1 MSTGY
6 QSNNQRIAKNTL
18 YMYLRMMI
26 SLLVSLFT
34 TRIIFHTLGVD
45 NFGIYN
51 IVGSVIVFFT
61 FLNNGL
67 VNATRRYFTAELA
80 KGDYKSQN
88 NVFNLSLISH
98 AIVSLSILVLAE
110 TVGLWAVNNLLN
122 IPADRIFAANMVFQA
137 SILTVLIQ
145 VMQAPYMA
153 AITAHERMSIYAYFS
168 IFDVFIKLLLVISLV
183 YVPGDALIVYGW
195 LLSIVAILNFLL
207 YSLYCNLSFAECHAK
222 RPHNMSLLKEIF
234 KFMGWNLVGQGTVII
249 TNQGVTILVN
259 KFFSVAANAAMGV
272 SNQITHIVTNF
283 VTNFQTAFHPQ
294 ITKLYVTDQFDE
306 LERLA
311 TRCSRFSLYMVL
323 IFTLPIICQ
332 IENFLHLW
340 LGNYPEFAVEFCI
353 YTLIGMCI
361 DSVSAPLWM
370 ILGSDKR
377 IKKYQIIISI
387 IYMFSFILGWLF
399 LSLNMPPYSVIFA
412 RMIVYIS
419 SLFARLLLVKEKVSV
434 FRVRYWL
441 SSVIFDT
448 LKILIIPILLI
459 CVLKTTSFD
468 NRYYELFACG
478 GLSLIATLTS
488 IYFLG
493 MDAKERVFIITKI
506 LKLKK

>member
-1 MSTGY
+1 MATEY

-18 YMYLRMMI
+18 YMYLRMLI
-26 SLLVSLFT
+26 SLFVSLFT
-34 TRIIFHTLGVD
+34 TRIIFQTLGVD

-67 VNATRRYFTAELA
+67 VNATRRYFTTELA
-80 KGDYKSQN
+80 KGDFKSQS
-88 NVFNLSLISH
+88 NVFSLSLLSH
-98 AIVSLSILVLAE
+98 AIVASIILILAE
-110 TVGLWAVNNLLN
+110 TIGLWAVNNLLN

-137 SILTVLIQ
+137 SIIAVLIQ

-183 YVPGDALIVYGW
+183 YIPGDALIVYGW
-195 LLSIVAILNFLL
+195 LLTIVAILNFLL
-207 YSLYCNLSFAECHAK
+207 YFFYCNHCFVECHAR
-222 RPHNMSLLKEIF
+222 RPHNKNLLKEIF
-234 KFMGWNLVGQGTVII
+234 KFMGWNLVGQGSVII

-294 ITKLYVTDQFDE
+294 ITKLYVTNQFDE

-340 LGNYPEFAVEFCI
+340 LGDYPDYAVEFCV

-387 IYMFSFILGWLF
+387 IYMFSFILGWIF
-399 LSLNMPPYSVIFA
+399 LSLNLPPYSVIFA
-412 RMIVYIS
+412 RMIVYVS

-434 FRVRYWL
+434 FRVSYWF
-441 SSVIFDT
+441 SSVIFNT
-448 LKILIIPILLI
+448 LKILILPILII
-459 CVLKTTSFD
+459 CVLKTTRFD
-468 NRYYELFACG
+468 NRYFELFACG
-478 GLSLIATLTS
+478 GLSLLATLIS
-488 IYFLG
+488 IFIIG
-493 MDAKERVFIITKI
+493 MDAKERIFILTKI
-506 LKLKK
+506 LKIKK